1 MKTRNLQKWE
11 KFESDLCKFLGMDH
25 IGGSG
30 KPDCKNPTDPTEI
43 VEAKSYNRNFN
54 AFDLKREVKNARKH
68 GGKKI
73 KIMVKHK
80 CTENAKKLAEQLP
93 EIMLTCNCSDLF
105 KNKKTNTA

>member
-30 KPDCKNPTDPTEI
+30 KPDCKNPTEI
-43 VEAKSYNRNFN
+43 AQTKSYSRNFN
-54 AFDLKREVKNARKH
+54 AYDLKREVNNAKKH

-73 KIMVKHK
+73 KIMVKHE

-93 EIMLTCNCSDLF
+93 EVILTCNCSNLF
-105 KNKKTNTA
+105 KNKKTNIA